1 MNDASNGTATGATTG
16 TTTGAGARILLPF
29 VDDSTLFFVQR
40 MRDLLAGRGHELITG
55 WVTNDSDLSY
65 RQLTAVLPNGPD
77 VLLHT
82 DAFRQATPLAEFDAI
97 VTSRMFAALRDMIRM
112 PHVRYGADRPAV
124 IAFQGGLEFD
134 PERGFG
140 NRHAADAV
148 FVVPQGDIDRYRKH
162 SETADTGP
170 QYLGFGHPTFLTP
183 GDPPADLADRRDVYF
198 FAQAIS
204 PPTKRARL
212 HLLRMLAA
220 IAHADPDRTVWLKLR
235 HLPHENTGHLH
246 REEYPYP
253 SLMKEMGDLPANLK
267 LTADPMDAVLDR
279 AAVGITCTSTAA
291 VDLVRAGVPALV
303 YLDYVESYLDPLVP
317 PMRRLFGKSG
327 LVADTAQ
334 VLRLQT
340 SAPDPAWTGTLFC
353 PATRLAEQV
362 EEAIAAFRARPVA
375 VRRRIPPPDT
385 LD

>member
-1 MNDASNGTATGATTG
+1 M
-16 TTTGAGARILLPF
+16 
-29 VDDSTLFFVQR
+29 
-40 MRDLLAGRGHELITG
+40 
-55 WVTNDSDLSY
+55 
-65 RQLTAVLPNGPD
+65 
-77 VLLHT
+77 
-82 DAFRQATPLAEFDAI
+82 
-97 VTSRMFAALRDMIRM
+97 
-112 PHVRYGADRPAV
+112 
-124 IAFQGGLEFD
+124 
-134 PERGFG
+134 
-140 NRHAADAV
+140 
-148 FVVPQGDIDRYRKH
+148 
-162 SETADTGP
+162 
-170 QYLGFGHPTFLTP
+170 
-183 GDPPADLADRRDVYF
+183 YF